1 MKTELGVG
9 VLEGVAGGPGDLR
22 ELVELVLLRT
32 LRSMAAA
39 AGGRPH
45 RERGWEDD
53 RGGRSTDIGA
63 LTLSDHEY
71 EFHLRVKNSQ
81 PFWL

>member
-39 AGGRPH
+39 ATTVAAGGRPH
-45 RERGWEDD
+45 
-53 RGGRSTDIGA
+53 
-63 LTLSDHEY
+63 
-71 EFHLRVKNSQ
+71 
-81 PFWL
+81 